1 MTSPLDSTVAG
12 TPPISAAASEVF
24 EAAIVDH
31 VGPGTRIPG
40 VIAPSVGDVLMAD
53 EPSALD
59 LVVRRRDDGSEIVR
73 TPADLGSPV
82 ALLTTAERDLAE
94 MSVEEFLAEWE
105 MP

>member
-1 MTSPLDSTVAG
+1 
-12 TPPISAAASEVF
+12 
-24 EAAIVDH
+24 
-31 VGPGTRIPG
+31 

>member
-1 MTSPLDSTVAG
+1 MTPPLDSPATG
-12 TPPISAAASEVF
+12 TSATATTASEVF

-40 VIAPSVGDVLMAD
+40 VIAPRVGDELMAE
-53 EPSALD
+53 EPSAID

-73 TPADLGSPV
+73 TPADLGSPD
-82 ALLTTAERDLAE
+82 ALLATAEQDLAE
-94 MSVEEFLAEWE
+94 MSVEEFLAEWR